1 MIASSPMPRWGR
13 ATPPGETG
21 QASSFCDNVKKDCQ
35 WLKSIYCMYY
45 MWGAKLLILIREFL
59 DINDDNSRWLTWQSK
74 CLSLQLTSEPLYLHK
89 YLALAKLLLT
99 WLLLVHGRVLLSF
112 TEEASESLLSFTEE
126 AGESVQR
133 LSSLASITA
142 DISSSHA
149 LSFLSLFV
157 SHFQNNLPNMVSH
170 QIL

>member
-1 MIASSPMPRWGR
+1 MTASSPMPRLGR

-74 CLSLQLTSEPLYLHK
+74 CLSLQLYVWTFVFAQIPGACKTVVDHFS
-89 YLALAKLLLT
+89 LT
-99 WLLLVHGRVLLSF
+99 AASPWESTFIFLREGGWVCPTIILFCFNHCWYKSF
-112 TEEASESLLSFTEE
+112 TCTIASDTLGFP
-126 AGESVQR
+126 
-133 LSSLASITA
+133 
-142 DISSSHA
+142 
-149 LSFLSLFV
+149 F
-157 SHFQNNLPNMVSH
+157 PK
-170 QIL
+170 

>member
-1 MIASSPMPRWGR
+1 MPRWGR
-13 ATPPGETG
+13 ATPPGKTG
-21 QASSFCDNVKKDCQ
+21 QASSFCDNVKKDCE
-35 WLKSIYCMYY
+35 WLQSICCMYY

-59 DINDDNSRWLTWQSK
+59 DIDDDHSRWLTWQSK
-74 CLSLQLTSEPLYLHK
+74 CLSLQLYLHK

-99 WLLLVHGRVLLSF
+99 TSPWLLLVHRRVLLSF
-112 TEEASESLLSFTEE
+112 TEGASESVLSFTEE

-142 DISSSHA
+142 DTSPSPA
-149 LSFLSLFV
+149 LSFMPLLV